1 MTPFIIFTALAAMI
15 LLSAASACGPFQVPR
30 LSWYRWFFL
39 FLGSSFIGCLFE
51 MGVVWLGTG
60 VLMSRSSLLYG
71 AVSVVWGLGA
81 LLMTVILF
89 PLRRYG
95 GWTVFLGEAILGGG
109 FEYLASL
116 LLERGYHRLFWDY
129 SNLPLNLDGRT
140 NLLYLPEYEVD
151 SVKRLLHFLEQRGE
165 LAKLIGAQ
173 KEKLGVL
180 IGGESNQPEMID
192 TSVVLVRYSMGRQT
206 RGTLGVIGPTRMDY
220 PKIVSNLQY
229 LAQSVGGML
238 NEIMDVGV

>member
-95 GWTVFLGEAILGGG
+95 GWTGFLGGAILGGG

-116 LLERGYHRLFWDY
+116 LLERVYHRLFWDY

-140 NLLYLPEYEVD
+140 NLLYAVFWGLAGVVWIYRLVPYLLRQMD
-151 SVKRLLHFLEQRGE
+151 RISVQRGQAAAAG
-165 LAKLIGAQ
+165 LAVLLTFDMVLSAAAFLRMEERSQGQMPGNRLEFMLDTWYDDDTMQ
-173 KEKLGVL
+173 KRYQ
-180 IGGESNQPEMID
+180 NMTQPRSAPETVED
-192 TSVVLVRYSMGRQT
+192 G
-206 RGTLGVIGPTRMDY
+206 
-220 PKIVSNLQY
+220 
-229 LAQSVGGML
+229 
-238 NEIMDVGV
+238 